1 MAEKSE
7 NRYELNKENDT
18 ENDNSGY
25 ELVEPEG
32 GTADSSSPM
41 VSDHRHHLTKD
52 RASWRRDETLEPKD
66 KPKGQK
72 EEGKTSDDQN
82 IKENP
87 HEKSKEEESPK
98 KKKKRRCFS
107 CCGKEED

>member
-1 MAEKSE
+1 MAEKSD
-7 NRYELNKENDT
+7 NKYELNKENDS

-25 ELVEPEG
+25 EPVEPEG
-32 GTADSSSPM
+32 GTAYSYSPE
-41 VSDHRHHLTKD
+41 VSDHRHHLPKD

-66 KPKGQK
+66 EPKEQK
-72 EEGKTSDDQN
+72 EEGETSDAQN

-87 HEKSKEEESPK
+87 HEKSKEEESQK
-98 KKKKRRCFS
+98 KKKKHGCFS